1 MLTSARKGACS
12 LAFSS
17 TRPEHSTFDY
27 LFGLRHV
34 EVFRD
39 VAQGAVEYAS
49 FAPLTLPDHGYYVA
63 LDPGYVLSREGGG
76 CEDLVGGV
84 DVHVVLLGA
93 HAEVFEARG
102 YGVFVVYDVY
112 LVVDDLAGVGYPLA
126 TDHELVVDAVA
137 ERVGHAAVPAG

>member
-1 MLTSARKGACS
+1 MPFLPA
-12 LAFSS
+12 
-17 TRPEHSTFDY
+17 RPEHAAFDY
-27 LFGLRHV
+27 LSGLRHV
-34 EVFRD
+34 EVSCY
-39 VAQGAVEYAS
+39 VAQGAVEHTS
-49 FAPLTLPDHGYYVA
+49 FAPLTLPDDGYYIA

-126 TDHELVVDAVA
+126 T
-137 ERVGHAAVPAG
+137 